1 MTTLYVTEKA
11 WKQIEQAVSKN
22 PNVETGGI
30 LMGYQ
35 LNGDWVV
42 SYASEPGPRAI
53 KERKTV
59 VFDENHIRTVTA
71 KLKLRSAGRLRYIG
85 DWHSHTVKRL
95 TPSLGD
101 RKTFA
106 LKTYQETYQSSSPIM
121 LIVGMHRHGIRV
133 RGFIY
138 GGRMQEVERVILVG
152 KQGSRQLN

>member
-1 MTTLYVTEKA
+1 MTTLYVTERA
-11 WKQIEQAVSKN
+11 WQQIEQAVTKN
-22 PNVETGGI
+22 PSVETGGI
-30 LMGYQ
+30 LMGYK
-35 LNGDWVV
+35 LNEDWVV

-59 VFDENHIRTVTA
+59 VFDENHLRNLTA

-95 TPSLGD
+95 APSQGD

-106 LKTYQETYQSSSPIM
+106 LKTYQETYQSPSPIM
-121 LIVGMHRHGIRV
+121 LIVGMHRRGIRV
-133 RGFIY
+133 KGYIY
-138 GGRMQEVERVILVG
+138 GGRLREVDKVILVG